1 MRTRVDMATLTAP
14 ARPSTT
20 APKRSLL
27 VSTHRPHC
35 VRRARAALSPL
46 SLSLKLDWGSFHSRP
61 FLSQLVGSRGVLH
74 RRRQPDVL
82 VLGVVELGSVG
93 NGAHSTP
100 VGTTSQKI
108 LCGSTMLS
116 IIRVAAP
123 ASLKLSC
130 RTESPRESL
139 AFDIVSVRGPRNPR
153 NCGA

>member
-1 MRTRVDMATLTAP
+1 M
-14 ARPSTT
+14 
-20 APKRSLL
+20 
-27 VSTHRPHC
+27 C
-35 VRRARAALSPL
+35 RAGSPL
-46 SLSLKLDWGSFHSRP
+46 AALSLKLDWSSFHSRP

-82 VLGVVELGSVG
+82 VRLVHVLGVVELGSVG

-139 AFDIVSVRGPRNPR
+139 AFDIVWCAVPETQEIAVLQRHFADVSHVTDT
-153 NCGA
+153 